1 MFEGSKHVP
10 EGSFDT
16 WLEGAGANNNGST
29 NTDRTNYY
37 IDGPANALDL
47 MLFLESDRMG
57 YLLDTMSPERVDG
70 QRDVVKNE
78 RRQSYENRPYGMAEL
93 ELDTLLWPKGHPY
106 SWSTIGSMEDLS
118 RGQPRG
124 RAGVLP
130 HLLRAQQRQP
140 GDRRRHRPGRD
151 PGDGREVVQR
161 RARRQAG
168 AAGGAAA
175 GDAHRGDAARRRP
188 IACSCRGSTWPG

>member
-37 IDGPANALDL
+37 IDGPSNALDL

-93 ELDTLLWPKGHPY
+93 ELDTHAVAEGPSLQLVDDRLDGGPLG
-106 SWSTIGSMEDLS
+106 
-118 RGQPRG
+118 RQPPG

-130 HLLRAQQRQP
+130 HLLRARTTP
-140 GDRRRHRPGRD
+140 
-151 PGDGREVVQR
+151 
-161 RARRQAG
+161 A
-168 AAGGAAA
+168 
-175 GDAHRGDAARRRP
+175 
-188 IACSCRGSTWPG
+188 W